1 MSRCGT
7 CGRIF
12 WFDYALFLHERTHR
26 TGKVGTTNTVTPAT
40 TPRKGFYI
48 VDSVLACYP
57 NWPQY
62 AVAWIVSWGMAEQV
76 ARMYA
81 QQDEKDYIMLDEK
94 GVVLFAGG
102 EFQ

>member
-1 MSRCGT
+1 MSKCSRCG
-7 CGRIF
+7 R
-12 WFDYALFLHERTHR
+12 LFVYKSTRDLHERVFH
-26 TGKVGTTNTVTPAT
+26 KQSVGTTKIVPAT
-40 TPRKGFYI
+40 TPRKGYYI

-62 AVAWIVSWGMAEQV
+62 AVAWVFEWDVAQQV

-81 QQDEKDYIMLDEK
+81 QREEKDYIMLDEK